1 MLVLAALRTSN
12 ALAKK
17 RLFDL
22 LACVC
27 AASERGRVA
36 VLDGLTS
43 LGVREIMLNTS
54 SSILF
59 SLRVMFF
66 FHRK

>member
-43 LGVREIMLNTS
+43 LGVREIMLD
-54 SSILF
+54 ILRQAF
-59 SLRVMFF
+59 LYFF
-66 FHRK
+66 TYR

>member
-36 VLDGLTS
+36 VLNGLAS
-43 LGVREIMLNTS
+43 LGVREIM
-54 SSILF
+54 
-59 SLRVMFF
+59 
-66 FHRK
+66 H